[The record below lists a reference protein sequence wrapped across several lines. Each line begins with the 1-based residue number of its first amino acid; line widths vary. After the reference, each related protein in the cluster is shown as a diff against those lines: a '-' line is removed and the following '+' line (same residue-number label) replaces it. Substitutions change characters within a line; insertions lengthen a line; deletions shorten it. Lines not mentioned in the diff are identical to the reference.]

1 MNTRAGWYW
10 IAVGIFALGV
20 NSRLPN
26 LDAACLKDAAQQTV
40 EQVSEQISQRVE
52 PLALALVDRVG
63 ATTQDEADIATPV
76 ASQACERVRIV
87 RGHPVVVAPIE
98 LPRVRMI
105 RLERVEPIMV
115 RVPKRIEVH
124 VKCPQVTIDQEAQ

>member
-1 MNTRAGWYW
+1 MNSRAGWYW
-10 IAVGIFALGV
+10 IAVGVFALGV

-26 LDAACLKDAAQQTV
+26 LDAASLKDSAQQSV
-40 EQVSEQISQRVE
+40 EQFSEEITQRIE

-63 ATTQDEADIATPV
+63 ATGEDRADLTAAV

-87 RGHPVVVAPIE
+87 RGQPVVAPIE
-98 LPRVRMI
+98 LRQVRM
-105 RLERVEPIMV
+105 ERIEPIVV

-124 VKCPQVTIDQEAQ
+124 VKCPLVTVDQVVQ

>member
-1 MNTRAGWYW
+1 MNSRAGWYW
-10 IAVGIFALGV
+10 IAIGVFALGV

-26 LDAACLKDAAQQTV
+26 LDTSSLKDTAQQTV

-76 ASQACERVRIV
+76 ATQACERVRIV
-87 RGHPVVVAPIE
+87 HGHPVVPPIN

-105 RLERVEPIMV
+105 RLERVEPIVV

-124 VKCPQVTIDQEAQ
+124 VRCPQVRIDQAVQ

>member
-10 IAVGIFALGV
+10 IAVGVFALGV

-26 LDAACLKDAAQQTV
+26 LNADCLKDAAQQAV
-40 EQVSEQISQRVE
+40 EQISEQITQRVE
-52 PLALALVDRVG
+52 PLALAVVDRVG
-63 ATTQDEADIATPV
+63 ATDRFQTDLSTPV
-76 ASQACERVRIV
+76 LAQACERVKIV
-87 RGHPVVVAPIE
+87 RGQAVVSPIE

-105 RLERVEPIMV
+105 RLERVEPVIV

-124 VKCPQVTIDQEAQ
+124 VKCPQVTIDQELQ